1 MPGRPRLES
10 HVYDA
15 AQSLRR
21 EALRAMTVVDYAT
34 PLPGPLESACEAVRS
49 FNPRTS
55 GGAMIAPQAYR
66 ILGETMALAEVFPRP
81 LGQLAKPLRPHERA
95 DVLLRTL
102 WAYRGHGGDL
112 TRTASGPCGQPR
124 HGALSP
130 LVSCTSA
137 NSPVGRVWQGS
148 HALALYTAEMRVTGR
163 APQEVAGGSQRACRV
178 EGIEASSCCEQ
189 FTYTIRA
196 ERVVGR
202 GDVSQVPRR
211 SLLGGS

>member
-34 PLPGPLESACEAVRS
+34 PLPGLLESAAVRS

-81 LGQLAKPLRPHERA
+81 LGQLAKPSAPARA
-95 DVLLRTL
+95 RRRAVAHPVGIPRL
-102 WAYRGHGGDL
+102 GGDL
-112 TRTASGPCGQPR
+112 TRTPQRRLRSTAARRTIASSVLHVRELTSRSRLAGVPR
-124 HGALSP
+124 
-130 LVSCTSA
+130 VSLIYGGNA
-137 NSPVGRVWQGS
+137 GDRQG
-148 HALALYTAEMRVTGR
+148 
-163 APQEVAGGSQRACRV
+163 AGGS
-178 EGIEASSCCEQ
+178 
-189 FTYTIRA
+189 
-196 ERVVGR
+196 GR
-202 GDVSQVPRR
+202 RFPTGLPGRR
-211 SLLGGS
+211 NRGE

>member
-34 PLPGPLESACEAVRS
+34 PLPGLLESAAVRS

-81 LGQLAKPLRPHERA
+81 LGQLAKPLRPHERT

-112 TRTASGPCGQPR
+112 TRTPQRRLRSTAARRTIASSVLHVRELTSRSRLAGVPRVRLYIRRKCGSQ
-124 HGALSP
+124 A
-130 LVSCTSA
+130 
-137 NSPVGRVWQGS
+137 GRRRKWQAVPN
-148 HALALYTAEMRVTGR
+148 ALAG
-163 APQEVAGGSQRACRV
+163 
-178 EGIEASSCCEQ
+178 
-189 FTYTIRA
+189 
-196 ERVVGR
+196 
-202 GDVSQVPRR
+202 
-211 SLLGGS
+211 